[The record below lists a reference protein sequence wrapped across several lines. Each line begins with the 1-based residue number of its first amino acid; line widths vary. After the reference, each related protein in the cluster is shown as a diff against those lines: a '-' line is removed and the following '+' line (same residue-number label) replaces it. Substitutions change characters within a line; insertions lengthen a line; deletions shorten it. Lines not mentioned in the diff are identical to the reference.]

1 MGWEFAALWVDDPD
15 ASWQWVWRRVADDSG
30 HVIAESRP
38 FAEMDACVEDARQ
51 NGFDEEDCGP
61 V

>member
-1 MGWEFAALWVDDPD
+1 MGWEFAASWLDEPE

-38 FAEMDACVEDARQ
+38 FGNLDLCIADAKA
-51 NGFDEEDCGP
+51 NGFDEDGCGP
-61 V
+61 G